1 MLKSRIIK
9 IISKKAKVRK
19 RILVLKNAR
28 DNALEN
34 ATQNAHNIATQ
45 NAHNIAAQNQG
56 DQMAG

>member
-34 ATQNAHNIATQ
+34 TTQ

>member
-19 RILVLKNAR
+19 RILVPKNAR

-34 ATQNAHNIATQ
+34 ATQNAHNIA
-45 NAHNIAAQNQG
+45 AQNQG